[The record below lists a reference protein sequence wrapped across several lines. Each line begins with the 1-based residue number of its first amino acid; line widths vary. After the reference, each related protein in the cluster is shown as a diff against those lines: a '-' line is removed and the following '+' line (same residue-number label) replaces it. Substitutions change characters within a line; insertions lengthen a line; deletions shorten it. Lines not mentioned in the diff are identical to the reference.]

1 MANHMADPMTDHMAC
16 TSAIPCWRLHGL
28 WAGC

>member
-1 MANHMADPMTDHMAC
+1 MANHMADPMTDPMAC
-16 TSAIPCWRLHGL
+16 TRAIPCWRPLGL

>member
-1 MANHMADPMTDHMAC
+1 MADPMANHMADSMAC